1 MIEITNDLDSLGY
14 MELSDAAE
22 LLKAYAEQR
31 PDFLG
36 SETHIYFDEQNAVT
50 FIQDDDGHTA
60 MLNDN
65 GKLEQLF
72 SCAEC
77 GYEDFRE
84 DFIKHAATEEC
95 MQAVA
100 DALGEDINKLYPDTE
115 EQDNADGTE
124 GQGANPA
131 PDNEA
136 IA

>member
-1 MIEITNDLDSLGY
+1 MIEITNDLDTLGY

-22 LLKAYAEQR
+22 LLKAYAEQQ

-36 SETHIYFDEQNAVT
+36 PETKIYFDELNAVV
-50 FIQDDDGHTA
+50 FLQDEDGHTA

-72 SCAEC
+72 SCSEC

-84 DFIKHAATEEC
+84 DFIKHAATEDC

-100 DALGEDINKLYPDTE
+100 DALGEDINKLYPGIE
-115 EQDNADGTE
+115 EQDNAEGPE
-124 GQGANPA
+124 GQGASPA
-131 PDNEA
+131 PDNEVRA
-136 IA
+136 